1 MKLLENKVAIITGAS
16 SGIGR
21 AAALLFARHG
31 AALILTARG
40 ADRLDRVVGE
50 IRAGGGRAEAVVG
63 DAAEPACAE
72 AAVAAALDAYGRLD
86 VGFNNVGAVG
96 ELAPLADLS
105 LARWREVI
113 DANLTSAF
121 LAAKYQIPA
130 MLDAGGGS
138 ILFTSSFVGSALGVS
153 NMGAYG
159 AAKAGVIGLVRELAA
174 DYSPRGIRANALLPG
189 GTDTPMATFRTP
201 EERAFVEGF
210 HALRRIA
217 APDEIARAALFLA
230 SDMASFVTGS
240 ALYADGG
247 VSAVRV

>member
-21 AAALLFARHG
+21 AAARLFAQHG

-40 ADRLDRVVGE
+40 AERLAAVVDE
-50 IRAGGGRAEAVVG
+50 IRAEGGRAEAVAG
-63 DAAEPACAE
+63 DAADPANAE
-72 AAVAAALDAYGRLD
+72 AAVAAARAAFGRLD
-86 VGFNNVGAVG
+86 VGFNNVGSVG
-96 ELAPLADLS
+96 EMAPVADLS
-105 LARWREVI
+105 LEQWREVI

-121 LAAKYQIPA
+121 LAAKYQVPA
-130 MLDAGGGS
+130 MLEGGGGS
-138 ILFTSSFVGSALGVS
+138 ILFTSSFVGAAMGVS

-159 AAKAGVIGLVRELAA
+159 AAKAGIVGLVRELAA

-189 GTDTPMATFRTP
+189 GTDTPMATFNTP

-210 HALRRIA
+210 HALRRVA
-217 APDEIARAALFLA
+217 APEEIARAALFLA

-247 VSAVRV
+247 VSGVRV

>member
-31 AALILTARG
+31 AALILNARG
-40 ADRLDRVVGE
+40 ADRLDKVVGE
-50 IRAGGGRAEAVVG
+50 IRAEGGHAETVVG

-72 AAVAAALDAYGRLD
+72 AAVAAARDAYGRLD

-105 LARWREVI
+105 LARWREVV

-159 AAKAGVIGLVRELAA
+159 AAKAGVIGLVRELTA

-201 EERAFVEGF
+201 EERTFVEGF

-240 ALYADGG
+240 AFYADGG

>member
-21 AAALLFARHG
+21 AAALLFAQHG
-31 AALILTARG
+31 AALVLTARG
-40 ADRLDRVVGE
+40 ADRLEAVVGE
-50 IRAGGGRAEAVVG
+50 IRAEGGRAEAVAG
-63 DAAEPACAE
+63 DATDPADAE
-72 AAVAAALDAYGRLD
+72 ATVAVARDVFGRLD
-86 VGFNNVGAVG
+86 IGFNNVGTVG
-96 ELAPLADLS
+96 EMAPLADLS
-105 LARWREVI
+105 LAQWREVI

-130 MLDAGGGS
+130 MLAGEGGS

-159 AAKAGVIGLVRELAA
+159 AAKAGIVGLVRELAA
-174 DYSPRGIRANALLPG
+174 DYSPQGIRANALLPG
-189 GTDTPMATFRTP
+189 GTDTPMATFKTP

-240 ALYADGG
+240 TLYADGG